1 MYVRGLVAGAGGLS
15 FKQSRD
21 GKWHSS
27 EGTDSAAESDECDA
41 MASTST
47 GKTRARMVL
56 VHELPRNRILLA
68 APPTRSACFLPL
80 EAGPCPLVRWG
91 AAPAR
96 RMPSGRAAW
105 IGERDL
111 AASVVKLKFVAFQQK
126 TEF

>member
-47 GKTRARMVL
+47 GKTRARMV
-56 VHELPRNRILLA
+56 
-68 APPTRSACFLPL
+68 
-80 EAGPCPLVRWG
+80 
-91 AAPAR
+91 
-96 RMPSGRAAW
+96 
-105 IGERDL
+105 
-111 AASVVKLKFVAFQQK
+111 VKLKFVAFQQK
-126 TEF
+126 TEFFKKPRKATNLLESHRGQGTAADGRGAECCSS